1 MNIKDAY
8 IHNGD
13 AILKDI
19 QLNGS
24 KLQKLKAGKNADDTY
39 LTWVDVLDLSPFGA
53 SGHNHDDR
61 YFKLTGGK
69 ITGPIT
75 FEMSND
81 RKIYINNS
89 DDETYW
95 SLISFQQKGTEYGTL
110 GTAGST
116 DLQWNGH
123 NLYHAGNLTTS
134 VIGGLG
140 TLSNNIS
147 GNAATATKA
156 NSIATEYASANAY
169 RNVFFAYQGDKTK
182 VVYDDDFMY
191 NPSTN
196 TLKIGAGTLTATNYS
211 GNAATAT
218 TATTATKIGTS
229 TIGSTTMPVYIK
241 SGAPTAITSFPEA
254 YLSWGGTN
262 TAGSVTPIG
271 MTLSSEHSANRLA
284 FINGNALKFEYSSNA
299 GSTWTDYGYT
309 ASIKSQVFTTS
320 YGIPIGRAT
329 GSAEY
334 TTNSRT
340 RITLTAQDGTNSYVY
355 TNPRKMLINISSS
368 GGMQVL
374 IDYRT
379 GTNYKNN
386 GAWTTFCTYT
396 LSG

>member
-8 IHNGD
+8 IHNGE

-19 QLNGS
+19 QISGS

-123 NLYHAGNLTTS
+123 NLYHAGNLTAS

-147 GNAATATKA
+147 GNAATATNA
-156 NSIATEYASANAY
+156 DTLDGYHASQ
-169 RNVFFAYQGDKTK
+169 V
-182 VVYDDDFMY
+182 
-191 NPSTN
+191 
-196 TLKIGAGTLTATNYS
+196 LTANDSDTVDLNEISVPSIYRLYTQNPNLPSPIFYYGNYFS
-211 GNAATAT
+211 
-218 TATTATKIGTS
+218 IC
-229 TIGSTTMPVYIK
+229 IVP
-241 SGAPTAITSFPEA
+241 
-254 YLSWGGTN
+254 YL
-262 TAGSVTPIG
+262 
-271 MTLSSEHSANRLA
+271 
-284 FINGNALKFEYSSNA
+284 
-299 GSTWTDYGYT
+299 
-309 ASIKSQVFTTS
+309 
-320 YGIPIGRAT
+320 
-329 GSAEY
+329 
-334 TTNSRT
+334 
-340 RITLTAQDGTNSYVY
+340 
-355 TNPRKMLINISSS
+355 
-368 GGMQVL
+368 
-374 IDYRT
+374 
-379 GTNYKNN
+379 
-386 GAWTTFCTYT
+386 
-396 LSG
+396 

>member
-39 LTWVDVLDLSPFGA
+39 LIWDDVVDLSPFGA

-123 NLYHAGNLTTS
+123 NLYHAGNLTAS

-147 GNAATATKA
+147 GNAATAT
-156 NSIATEYASANAY
+156 NATYSN
-169 RNVFFAYQGDKTK
+169 FFVGCNNTITVEGD
-182 VVYDDDFMY
+182 
-191 NPSTN
+191 SN
-196 TLKIGAGTLTATNYS
+196 TYS
-211 GNAATAT
+211 FVD
-218 TATTATKIGTS
+218 
-229 TIGSTTMPVYIK
+229 P
-241 SGAPTAITSFPEA
+241 
-254 YLSWGGTN
+254 
-262 TAGSVTPIG
+262 
-271 MTLSSEHSANRLA
+271 
-284 FINGNALKFEYSSNA
+284 
-299 GSTWTDYGYT
+299 
-309 ASIKSQVFTTS
+309 
-320 YGIPIGRAT
+320 
-329 GSAEY
+329 
-334 TTNSRT
+334 
-340 RITLTAQDGTNSYVY
+340 
-355 TNPRKMLINISSS
+355 S
-368 GGMQVL
+368 GGPFISKGTI
-374 IDYRT
+374 ID
-379 GTNYKNN
+379 NN
-386 GAWTTFCTYT
+386 TVKSILKGDEGVIIEFE
-396 LSG
+396 

>member
-39 LTWVDVLDLSPFGA
+39 LIWDDVVDLSPFGA

-123 NLYHAGNLTTS
+123 NLYHAGNLTAS

-147 GNAATATKA
+147 GNAATATKL
-156 NSIATEYASANAY
+156 NSTIVHPFSSSVFAY
-169 RNVFFAYQGDKTK
+169 R
-182 VVYDDDFMY
+182 
-191 NPSTN
+191 
-196 TLKIGAGTLTATNYS
+196 
-211 GNAATAT
+211 
-218 TATTATKIGTS
+218 
-229 TIGSTTMPVYIK
+229 
-241 SGAPTAITSFPEA
+241 
-254 YLSWGGTN
+254 
-262 TAGSVTPIG
+262 
-271 MTLSSEHSANRLA
+271 
-284 FINGNALKFEYSSNA
+284 KF
-299 GSTWTDYGYT
+299 
-309 ASIKSQVFTTS
+309 ASINIKQ
-320 YGIPIGRAT
+320 YEGK
-329 GSAEY
+329 
-334 TTNSRT
+334 
-340 RITLTAQDGTNSYVY
+340 TA
-355 TNPRKMLINISSS
+355 L
-368 GGMQVL
+368 L
-374 IDYRT
+374 
-379 GTNYKNN
+379 
-386 GAWTTFCTYT
+386 
-396 LSG
+396 LL

>member
-19 QLNGS
+19 KLNGS

-39 LTWVDVLDLSPFGA
+39 LIWDDVVDLSPFGA

-89 DDETYW
+89 DNETYW

-123 NLYHAGNLTTS
+123 NLYHAGNLTAS

-147 GNAATATKA
+147 GNAATATNADKLDGVHYQ
-156 NSIATEYASANAY
+156 NILERINTGYASS
-169 RNVFFAYQGDKTK
+169 G
-182 VVYDDDFMY
+182 
-191 NPSTN
+191 
-196 TLKIGAGTLTATNYS
+196 TAT
-211 GNAATAT
+211 GWFRIAETLARIDDGAT
-218 TATTATKIGTS
+218 
-229 TIGSTTMPVYIK
+229 
-241 SGAPTAITSFPEA
+241 F
-254 YLSWGGTN
+254 
-262 TAGSVTPIG
+262 
-271 MTLSSEHSANRLA
+271 
-284 FINGNALKFEYSSNA
+284 
-299 GSTWTDYGYT
+299 
-309 ASIKSQVFTTS
+309 
-320 YGIPIGRAT
+320 
-329 GSAEY
+329 
-334 TTNSRT
+334 
-340 RITLTAQDGTNSYVY
+340 
-355 TNPRKMLINISSS
+355 
-368 GGMQVL
+368 
-374 IDYRT
+374 
-379 GTNYKNN
+379 
-386 GAWTTFCTYT
+386 
-396 LSG
+396 